1 MATVNIIP
9 KPDWVLNHQHQQ
21 LHSGQRVISLDDKQY
36 ALLTLLM
43 THASQDVTKE
53 QIFNTLWPGRV
64 VSEDAIYVTVNGL
77 RKLLGDSVKQPIYIK
92 TVSGVGYRWVG
103 PKIGEDKPL
112 FSGAVMILA
121 AICLLGVVLLGSQF
135 RELSAHEPMSPEQA
149 EQFKKARYLLNHDPA
164 AIDQSIALLQQLT
177 LRRTDLI
184 EPQVWLADAY
194 LRQLLDDPQRHARN
208 RNRARALL
216 QSVLAKSPEHL
227 KANLLMAQLIML
239 IDFDPHAAR
248 RYFRA
253 ALPHAEGHHWYGQYL
268 LARGDFQGALEHIEQ
283 YRLLEPNGYSSESVA
298 WVYTMSQRH
307 EAALDALLKL
317 QPYSDSN
324 RFYHTCLRTVYEQ
337 LGEHDNAFAQMKW
350 VMQDAGYSPQLISQV
365 ESVFGREG
373 LPGVYRWLLTED
385 PLRAEIGHYTPP
397 ISLARYAVMAGE
409 PDIAVTYLNQAFE
422 ARQYAVLWAAVD
434 PVFTPL
440 HEYPPYQQFVQR
452 LGIMAH

>member
-21 LHSGQRVISLDDKQY
+21 LHSSQRVISLDDKQY

-53 QIFNTLWPGRV
+53 QIFNALWPGRV

-77 RKLLGDSVKQPIYIK
+77 RKLLGDSVKQPRYIK

-103 PKIGEDKPL
+103 PQIGEDKPL
-112 FSGAVMILA
+112 LPRYQILSA
-121 AICLLGVVLLGSQF
+121 ALCLLGVVLLGSQF
-135 RELSAHEPMSPEQA
+135 SASSAPEPLSPEQA
-149 EQFKKARYLLNHDPA
+149 ENFKKARYLLNNDPT
-164 AIDQSIALLQQLT
+164 AIAQSIALLQPLT
-177 LRRTDLI
+177 LTRSDLA

-194 LRQLLDDPQRHARN
+194 LRQLLADPQRNVRN
-208 RNRARALL
+208 RNRAHALL
-216 QSVLAKSPEHL
+216 TSVLAKIPEHVQ
-227 KANLLMAQLIML
+227 ANLLMAQLIML
-239 IDFDPHAAR
+239 IDFDLHSAGQ
-248 RYFRA
+248 YFKA
-253 ALPHAEGHHWYGQYL
+253 ALPSAQGHHWYGQYL

-307 EAALDALLKL
+307 EAALNALLKL

-337 LGEHDNAFAQMKW
+337 LGEYDKAFAEMIW
-350 VMQDAGYSPQLISQV
+350 VMRDAGYSPQLIAQA
-365 ESVFGREG
+365 ESAFNRAG
-373 LPGVYRWLLTED
+373 LPGVYRWLLHED

-397 ISLARYAVMAGE
+397 MSLARYAVMAGE
-409 PDIAVTYLNQAFE
+409 RELAVTYLNQAFE
-422 ARQYAVLWAAVD
+422 ARQQAMLWAAVD

-440 HEYPPYQQFVQR
+440 HDYSPYQSLMRQ
-452 LGIMAH
+452 LHLSDK